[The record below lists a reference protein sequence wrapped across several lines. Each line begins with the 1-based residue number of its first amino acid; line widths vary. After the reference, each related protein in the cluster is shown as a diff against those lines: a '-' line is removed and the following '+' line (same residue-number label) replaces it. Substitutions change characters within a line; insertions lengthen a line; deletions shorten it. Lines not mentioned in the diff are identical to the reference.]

1 MYGVEFEEMIK
12 IKSRTASRR
21 DYLKEYYQINKE
33 RIEKNRKYNKINQE
47 TTKKEEMFSD
57 NFDNEQSIEDLDTSE
72 IKTEEMLT
80 NIQEFSRADKFVK
93 NKDTDESDTTI
104 IMKAGV
110 KIGRKRQNLSSNF
123 NNKDQSSKYIKSKK
137 DCMDENGWWICKSCP
152 DEKYN
157 FSFEL
162 INHWKKVHG
171 SKYPSFEDLIL
182 SGKEILDR
190 DQKFQK
196 MGWPCGQ
203 CNTEEVFE
211 HKFQMITHWHENHS
225 NHETFEVCQCCCELF
240 ELSPILPSKINQ
252 HHRKVHGNLQR
263 RLYSC
268 NSCRHNFER
277 LYELQG
283 RYHSE
288 GFM

>member
-1 MYGVEFEEMIK
+1 MRHTSKAIGLI
-12 IKSRTASRR
+12 SR
-21 DYLKEYYQINKE
+21 
-33 RIEKNRKYNKINQE
+33 
-47 TTKKEEMFSD
+47 
-57 NFDNEQSIEDLDTSE
+57 
-72 IKTEEMLT
+72 
-80 NIQEFSRADKFVK
+80 FVK

-110 KIGRKRQNLSSNF
+110 KIGRKRQNLSSNS

-252 HHRKVHGNLQR
+252 HHRKVHGSLQR

-268 NSCRHNFER
+268 NSCRHSFER